1 VARAKLRSWGLS
13 VRSLG
18 PSHSRSGIGACLRGL
33 TLVVAATGA
42 IDACG
47 TAMIY
52 FLERHA
58 HGTEVQS
65 VGQAFFFTTVQ
76 LLTVSSQ
83 IRNPITPAGRALD
96 IALELWAV
104 IVVAGAAGRSRPS
117 SKTLTRSNLSLAGLA
132 ARSTS
137 PGGAV
142 SCGGGSPHVYRSSER
157 SIYSRGLGARGLA
170 WGEGNCGT
178 PRVSSACAPGPQGS

>member
-104 IVVAGAAGRSRPS
+104 IVVAGAAG
-117 SKTLTRSNLSLAGLA
+117 AVA
-132 ARSTS
+132 AFFQNADS
-137 PGGAV
+137 
-142 SCGGGSPHVYRSSER
+142 
-157 SIYSRGLGARGLA
+157 
-170 WGEGNCGT
+170 
-178 PRVSSACAPGPQGS
+178 Q